1 MKGLGII
8 FVVVGHTSY
17 SPVHNFVYLFH
28 LAVFYFVAGYFFKDK
43 YIDDKLL
50 FLWKKIKSLWF
61 PLIGYGIVFM
71 LLHNLFS
78 ELIFIILRPAICT
91 HDKTI
96 WIVLKILYL
105 RHYGAIVGC
114 IVVSEKSFYRF
125 LLVHDWSLDF

>member
-1 MKGLGII
+1 MITVEQKENSHVFSIMKGLGII

-96 WIVLKILYL
+96 WIVLKIFVLASL
-105 RHYGAIVGC
+105 RSNC
-114 IVVSEKSFYRF
+114 W
-125 LLVHDWSLDF
+125 VHCGF